1 MNENENV
8 GFDDFESAL
17 FGSDYQIGDED
28 GAFDDNDTDD
38 TEVDDVGDE
47 ADDSD
52 EVVDDEAEADSD
64 DADEPDEDDFGEEEE
79 EAEEEGDHAAEGDG
93 KTFTLKVNKEE
104 KQVTLEEMT
113 ALAQKGAD
121 YDRVKEQNAKS
132 QQTIQDLQKR
142 LESAESRRGVYEIL
156 DVVAEKTGTK
166 LDDLAEMLYLN
177 LRKNEGASED
187 LAREELKRAKVE
199 KELDGMKS
207 QKTQTETKQDDVET
221 RAQREIE
228 AFKNDYPDV
237 QITDELLSKLTPDLQ
252 KGKSLSSAYRA
263 MEKAQSDA
271 KIKELE
277 QKLAAK
283 EQNDKNKKRSPGS
296 QKDSGGRRSRSEF
309 DEFERALFG

>member
-17 FGSDYQIGDED
+17 FGGDYQIED
-28 GAFDDNDTDD
+28 DDRDFEAEDTDD
-38 TEVDDVGDE
+38 TETDDVI
-47 ADDSD
+47 DDSEESEDLED
-52 EVVDDEAEADSD
+52 EEDTETAEEDK
-64 DADEPDEDDFGEEEE
+64 PDEEESK
-79 EAEEEGDHAAEGDG
+79 EAEEEEGNHG
-93 KTFTLKVNKEE
+93 EENTGMTFTLKVNKEE
-104 KQVTLEEMT
+104 KQVGLEEMT

-121 YDRVKEQNAKS
+121 YDRVKENYAKS
-132 QQTIQDLQKR
+132 QQAIQDLKKQ
-142 LESAESRRGVYEIL
+142 YEIL
-156 DVVAEKTGTK
+156 DIVAEKTGKTPEE
-166 LDDLAEMLYLN
+166 LAELLYLS

-187 LAREELKRAKVE
+187 LAKEELKRTKVE
-199 KELDGMKS
+199 KERDTL
-207 QKTQTETKQDDVET
+207 KTQKAQAEEQKDNAES

-237 QITDELLSKLTPDLQ
+237 KLTDELLSKLTPDIQ
-252 KGKSLSSAYRA
+252 KGKSLSTAYRNL
-263 MEKAQSDA
+263 EKAQAEA

-296 QKDSGGRRSRSEF
+296 QKDSGGRRSRSDY